1 MLIRGMAWEIQ
12 RRTASGKLADL
23 SKLGPFSVYYHNLFW
38 VSKEFKKKH
47 VDSDVYSS
55 VLPQLPLPP
64 WKLQKKHNRKGENL
78 PTIQFFRGKLA
89 VKLQKV
95 SPSVVDAVAG
105 VSVWPSGLA
114 QASCASTCGCFRIP
128 KHPRFW
134 MQQKTLWIM
143 GKTTTSTGEPDFF
156 HQQYPVIFRILGFCT
171 RPGFLASIYRIPGLL
186 V

>member
-38 VSKEFKKKH
+38 ASKEFKKKTCGFGC
-47 VDSDVYSS
+47 VFKCAASTT
-55 VLPQLPLPP
+55 PPP
-64 WKLQKKHNRKGENL
+64 WKVTKKHNRKGENL

-95 SPSVVDAVAG
+95 SPSGVDAVAG

-156 HQQYPVIFRILGFCT
+156 HQQYLVILRILGFCT